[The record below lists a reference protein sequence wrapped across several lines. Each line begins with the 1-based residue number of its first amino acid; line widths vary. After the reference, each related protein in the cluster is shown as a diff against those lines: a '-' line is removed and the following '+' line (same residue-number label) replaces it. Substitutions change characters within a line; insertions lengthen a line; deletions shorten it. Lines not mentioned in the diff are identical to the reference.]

1 MLDNV
6 FRGGAGARRRPTTT
20 PQRRATRELNDPIA
34 ADERVDI
41 AMLAVADGITLARK
55 R

>member
-1 MLDNV
+1 MI
-6 FRGGAGARRRPTTT
+6 A
-20 PQRRATRELNDPIA
+20 ELNERIA
-34 ADERVDI
+34 GDERVDV